1 MLPGGRSHHHV
12 CLLYDGMGGTHLRTD
27 RQRFRGGNRRIFIQ
41 KFLQKRTIPEQW
53 CAQIYSRILKK
64 HTVILVTTYL
74 DHDLVRKA
82 NMIPASSPDEALQ
95 KAYDL
100 VGKDA
105 SVVVI
110 PDGVAVL
117 AVKEGQA

>member
-1 MLPGGRSHHHV
+1 
-12 CLLYDGMGGTHLRTD
+12 MGKETENEELFPEAVFGEKDYLSEVFGLEQHDIRMYSPLTLAYIGD
-27 RQRFRGGNRRIFIQ
+27 AAYEIVI
-41 KFLQKRTIPEQW
+41 RTI
-53 CAQIYSRILKK
+53 
-64 HTVILVTTYL
+64 
-74 DHDLVRKA
+74 LVRKA

>member
-1 MLPGGRSHHHV
+1 
-12 CLLYDGMGGTHLRTD
+12 
-27 RQRFRGGNRRIFIQ
+27 
-41 KFLQKRTIPEQW
+41 
-53 CAQIYSRILKK
+53 
-64 HTVILVTTYL
+64 
-74 DHDLVRKA
+74 
-82 NMIPASSPDEALQ
+82 MIPASSPDEALQ

>member
-1 MLPGGRSHHHV
+1 MVCPDLLPYPEKTYRHSRHHLPRSRPGAESK
-12 CLLYDGMGGTHLRTD
+12 YDPGF
-27 RQRFRGGNRRIFIQ
+27 Q
-41 KFLQKRTIPEQW
+41 
-53 CAQIYSRILKK
+53 
-64 HTVILVTTYL
+64 
-74 DHDLVRKA
+74 
-82 NMIPASSPDEALQ
+82 PDEALQ

>member
-1 MLPGGRSHHHV
+1 MNI
-12 CLLYDGMGGTHLRTD
+12 Y
-27 RQRFRGGNRRIFIQ
+27 Q
-41 KFLQKRTIPEQW
+41 KFLQKRPFQ
-53 CAQIYSRILKK
+53 
-64 HTVILVTTYL
+64 
-74 DHDLVRKA
+74 
-82 NMIPASSPDEALQ
+82 NPDEALQ